1 MRNTYL
7 QMCDYG
13 SRFRILKGG
22 KISLVISAFFA
33 GVTLL
38 HAAPS
43 GGVVTSGTANIAQN
57 GAVTTINQSSQKAS
71 INWTNFSIGASETV
85 NFNQP
90 NVSAIALNRVVG
102 NEKSIVDGALNAN
115 GQVWILNSNGVLF
128 NCTAKINTSGLL
140 ATTKSLSDEDFQTG
154 NYIFKGESSASVIN
168 LGEVTI
174 NNGGYAS
181 FLANT
186 AQNEGVIKAIR
197 GVVTLTGANEAV
209 INLNGNSLVSLKV
222 NKGVLD
228 TLVENKGA
236 ILAEGGKVYLTTNA
250 VDELLKGVVNNTG
263 IIEAKSIDDI
273 SSEVVLYAHGGT
285 TNVSGTIDASGGF
298 VETSGKNLSVA
309 DGTIVKAKKWLLD
322 PTNVIVDD
330 IGNGGTINA
339 TTIEANL
346 AASSGEIE
354 MQANGGDIT
363 VNQAINIFITNGEG
377 YTAGGLVLTAGN
389 DININNIITVG
400 PEAYLS
406 LNHGWN
412 GTAYNGSNGA
422 DIYGHGGK
430 ITFGMNAAKT
440 DFAGKVVFAPNE
452 NTPGFENSSIYINDV
467 QQTLIRSVADLQA
480 LSDNANGVIGNS
492 TDQANALKGNFV
504 LAADIDMTGVLWT
517 PIGKYKSSNNDTD
530 YSLEFKGNFNGL
542 GHTISNLTMNGDFT
556 YNGDGQ
562 AAGLF
567 GNIATTYD
575 VQNQMKYAANI
586 SGIRLSNAS
595 VTNTYTHNNST
606 WNYIYSAQTAALV
619 GAARDNSALVED
631 QQNSIPLLTPI
642 IHNNIVTGSTVQST
656 GDGEN
661 VGGIVGQAQGIII
674 SGNAVTDTSVIS
686 NNRTAGGIVGSA
698 SGSTIT
704 DSFVADST
712 IKSAYGYVG
721 GVVGTMRAST
731 IDGAMV
737 KNSLIQADG
746 TLQGSYGVGGIAGY
760 VYEGSK
766 IIDSASE
773 GNTIAAMQNVGGIVG
788 FLDDSS
794 YDLES
799 DEPSTVTNSFYN
811 LNNTK
816 IGINL
821 ANASSN
827 PTGIIT
833 LGAVDSADYTTW
845 LNAGKTTPSL
855 TSVFGTAVNG
865 YYTINN
871 NADFR
876 KMLAFAY
883 DPNAKFKL
891 ASSFTLDNGLYLP
904 LFMGEFDGN
913 SKTITGLS
921 VSQGYNSHIGLVGR
935 LMGGTVK
942 NLTLAS
948 PTLDGYAYVGGV
960 AGYAGGGS
968 YEMYDGEAQYS
979 NFPTISNVTV
989 NNFTYSHTKEFTV
1002 DTQNINTEVSNIGA
1016 VAGYIDGA
1024 TLSNLLA
1031 TGSITANL
1039 IANNYNELENSYS
1052 TVGIHDIGGLFGN
1065 MYNSSL
1071 NTASSSVAITA
1082 MLTNQTAHDS
1092 IETYDIGGLSGG
1104 AGNSIFQNTTAS
1116 GNISIT
1122 HANDDNGVSYAGSI
1136 GGAFGSIYN
1145 SYVKTSSTTN
1155 AITVSG
1161 AITEG
1166 IESVGGFAG
1175 DSGYS
1180 VYDTVSTSGVMN
1192 IIVTGNNVYSAGGLL
1207 GTSYNDIVKNVTSTR
1222 NITLSADYVEYIG
1235 GLIGGTE
1242 YSNID
1247 MATYTGTL
1255 DLSSVNNGESVGGL
1269 VGYSYGEID
1278 DHTQVYFSKVV
1289 SAATTPD
1296 NQAQIDA
1303 VKTALLTAFNARADV
1318 VALKAM
1324 GYTVEDNSW
1333 GNDNEP
1339 YYVKFNLKS
1348 PSMEWGVIQ
1357 NATAIVDIKAPN
1369 VENVGGLVGYMD
1381 SYDGGQI
1388 INSSVAS
1395 LGGTGKVLGGTNVG
1409 GLVGY
1414 NSYGNITDSHAAIEV
1429 VGNTDYDGSYVG
1441 GLVGYNE
1448 GGSRGQD
1455 VYPYIQDSYSYAEL
1469 SFANQSDAEAKL
1481 AQIQD
1486 TFITNAL
1493 ATNPGYEMN
1502 YNGLYVAFD
1511 GTNYV
1516 VGGSL
1521 GLYKST
1527 STGTITNSYATGRVT
1542 GSSNV
1547 GGLVGYNYGEDGGAA
1562 ITNSYASGVVVGT
1575 DNVGGL
1581 VGYNEYAMLDTVY
1594 ATGTVNGNNKVG
1606 GLVGYATGSE
1616 IIDSHH
1622 TLGKVTGTENDSAE
1636 GGRIGGLVGLL
1647 EESSLSNSYATSEV
1661 VGETVVGGLVGMAMG
1676 SQIVDS
1682 YVTGKVTASGGTG
1695 NDLSTYGFDANEYI
1709 SMAGGFVG
1717 IASQSSIE
1725 NSYATGEV
1733 VGKGILGGFAGGLQ
1747 VTEVSG
1753 SHATGKVTGTNGL
1766 GGFVGFSII
1775 SNISQSYSTGVV
1787 DATAATG
1794 VDSVTAGNMVGGFV
1808 ARSVADN
1815 ISESYTT
1822 SNVTGA
1828 TNVGGFAGKV
1838 STGTAISNTYAR
1850 GSVTASGNN
1859 VGSFAGALDGS
1870 TVENSYA
1877 SGKINQTGLNQL
1889 SVKGFVGN
1897 HDGDI
1902 INSFY
1907 NKTVNAGLT
1916 DDGSNVGKTTTELKT
1931 QSTYTTALGDGAWN
1945 MGGENGHYPILGFQ
1959 VDGAESIWVMAEGPM
1974 PVDPTPT
1981 PVPTPTTP
1989 IVETPKIID
1998 AIASGIAVQPP
2009 VVPNFTPPPLPSIPQ
2024 QFSFGGQAVQLM
2036 STPLS
2041 ESPTQIISLGEIRQM
2056 QQENASGAEG
2066 VKSPDIRIPLG
2077 QNSLIQLVNGGL
2089 RLPEGI
2095 EQEFFM
2101 AQR

>member
-1 MRNTYL
+1 M
-7 QMCDYG
+7 
-13 SRFRILKGG
+13 
-22 KISLVISAFFA
+22 
-33 GVTLL
+33 
-38 HAAPS
+38 
-43 GGVVTSGTANIAQN
+43 
-57 GAVTTINQSSQKAS
+57 
-71 INWTNFSIGASETV
+71 
-85 NFNQP
+85 
-90 NVSAIALNRVVG
+90 
-102 NEKSIVDGALNAN
+102 
-115 GQVWILNSNGVLF
+115 
-128 NCTAKINTSGLL
+128 
-140 ATTKSLSDEDFQTG
+140 
-154 NYIFKGESSASVIN
+154 
-168 LGEVTI
+168 
-174 NNGGYAS
+174 
-181 FLANT
+181 
-186 AQNEGVIKAIR
+186 
-197 GVVTLTGANEAV
+197 
-209 INLNGNSLVSLKV
+209 
-222 NKGVLD
+222 
-228 TLVENKGA
+228 
-236 ILAEGGKVYLTTNA
+236 
-250 VDELLKGVVNNTG
+250 
-263 IIEAKSIDDI
+263 
-273 SSEVVLYAHGGT
+273 
-285 TNVSGTIDASGGF
+285 
-298 VETSGKNLSVA
+298 
-309 DGTIVKAKKWLLD
+309 
-322 PTNVIVDD
+322 
-330 IGNGGTINA
+330 
-339 TTIEANL
+339 
-346 AASSGEIE
+346 
-354 MQANGGDIT
+354 
-363 VNQAINIFITNGEG
+363 
-377 YTAGGLVLTAGN
+377 
-389 DININNIITVG
+389 
-400 PEAYLS
+400 
-406 LNHGWN
+406 
-412 GTAYNGSNGA
+412 
-422 DIYGHGGK
+422 
-430 ITFGMNAAKT
+430 
-440 DFAGKVVFAPNE
+440 
-452 NTPGFENSSIYINDV
+452 
-467 QQTLIRSVADLQA
+467 
-480 LSDNANGVIGNS
+480 
-492 TDQANALKGNFV
+492 
-504 LAADIDMTGVLWT
+504 
-517 PIGKYKSSNNDTD
+517 
-530 YSLEFKGNFNGL
+530 
-542 GHTISNLTMNGDFT
+542 
-556 YNGDGQ
+556 
-562 AAGLF
+562 
-567 GNIATTYD
+567 
-575 VQNQMKYAANI
+575 
-586 SGIRLSNAS
+586 
-595 VTNTYTHNNST
+595 
-606 WNYIYSAQTAALV
+606 
-619 GAARDNSALVED
+619 
-631 QQNSIPLLTPI
+631 
-642 IHNNIVTGSTVQST
+642 
-656 GDGEN
+656 
-661 VGGIVGQAQGIII
+661 
-674 SGNAVTDTSVIS
+674 
-686 NNRTAGGIVGSA
+686 
-698 SGSTIT
+698 
-704 DSFVADST
+704 
-712 IKSAYGYVG
+712 
-721 GVVGTMRAST
+721 
-731 IDGAMV
+731 
-737 KNSLIQADG
+737 
-746 TLQGSYGVGGIAGY
+746 
-760 VYEGSK
+760 
-766 IIDSASE
+766 
-773 GNTIAAMQNVGGIVG
+773 
-788 FLDDSS
+788 
-794 YDLES
+794 
-799 DEPSTVTNSFYN
+799 
-811 LNNTK
+811 
-816 IGINL
+816 
-821 ANASSN
+821 
-827 PTGIIT
+827 
-833 LGAVDSADYTTW
+833 
-845 LNAGKTTPSL
+845 
-855 TSVFGTAVNG
+855 
-865 YYTINN
+865 
-871 NADFR
+871 
-876 KMLAFAY
+876 
-883 DPNAKFKL
+883 
-891 ASSFTLDNGLYLP
+891 
-904 LFMGEFDGN
+904 
-913 SKTITGLS
+913 
-921 VSQGYNSHIGLVGR
+921 
-935 LMGGTVK
+935 
-942 NLTLAS
+942 
-948 PTLDGYAYVGGV
+948 

-1039 IANNYNELENSYS
+1039 IANNYNEFENSYS

-1065 MYNSSL
+1065 IYNSSL
-1071 NTASSSVAITA
+1071 NTASSNVAITA
-1082 MLTNQTAHDS
+1082 TLTNQTAHDS

-1486 TFITNAL
+1486 IFITNAL

-1661 VGETVVGGLVGMAMG
+1661 VGETVVGGLVGIAMG

-1787 DATAATG
+1787 DATAVTG
-1794 VDSVTAGNMVGGFV
+1794 VDSVTAGNMVGGFIG
-1808 ARSVADN
+1808 RSLADT
-1815 ISESYTT
+1815 ISESYTA

-1828 TNVGGFAGKV
+1828 TNVGGFVGKV
-1838 STGTAISNTYAR
+1838 SDAATIRNTYAR
-1850 GSVTASGNN
+1850 GGVTASGNN
-1859 VGSFAGALDGS
+1859 VGSFAGSLDGS

-1907 NKTVNAGLT
+1907 DKTVNAGLT

-1974 PVDPTPT
+1974 PVDPTP
-1981 PVPTPTTP
+1981 VPTPSTP

-2036 STPLS
+2036 STPLG
-2041 ESPTQIISLGEIRQM
+2041 EIPTQIISLGEIRQM